1 MARKKVADAF
11 EEIENIRS
19 DIKKMRFAV
28 TTVSVSLFV
37 SVATLTYVVC
47 QIQ

>member
-11 EEIENIRS
+11 EEIENVRS
-19 DIKKMRFAV
+19 DIKKLRFAV
-28 TTVSVSLFV
+28 TTVSVSLLV
-37 SVATLTYVVC
+37 SIATLTYIVS

>member
-11 EEIENIRS
+11 DEIEQLRS
-19 DIKKMRFAV
+19 DIKKLRFAV
-28 TTVSVSLFV
+28 TTVSVSLLV
-37 SVATLTYVVC
+37 SISTLTYIIS

>member
-11 EEIENIRS
+11 DEIDQLRS
-19 DIKKMRFAV
+19 DIKKLRFAV
-28 TTVSVSLFV
+28 TTVSVSLLV
-37 SVATLTYVVC
+37 SVTMLTYIIS